1 MTLSGLLG
9 MVNDPYLLKM
19 GCEGCEVEAILGPKG
34 ERLGAFEH
42 IIFRRTP
49 YYWISTTRNS
59 SHL

>member
-19 GCEGCEVEAILGPKG
+19 GCEVEAILGPKG

-49 YYWISTTRNS
+49 YYWIPATRNS